1 MTTDT
6 ALGEHD
12 LMALTLGADFTWP
25 STGRQPRA
33 ALHGGL
39 RLGSYV
45 AIAGTRLLIAGVAAI
60 AWGLSHNDF

>member
-1 MTTDT
+1 MTTDA
-6 ALGEHD
+6 ALGERD
-12 LMALTLGADFTWP
+12 LMAPTLGADFTWP
-25 STGRQPRA
+25 STARQPRA

-45 AIAGTRLLIAGVAAI
+45 AIAGTGLLIAGVAAI